1 MPVIGS
7 SYSATCTF
15 GSLVMPRETS
25 VDYTLRSVV
34 PSAVG
39 NGSRHVSSFD
49 AIGVGT
55 LPLSW
60 WLVAG
65 AGAQISFPLWMAVWY
80 QLNARGGIIVGRGGI

>member
-1 MPVIGS
+1 MPVVGS
-7 SYSATCTF
+7 SYSATCRF
-15 GSLVMPRETS
+15 GSLVMSGETS

-34 PSAVG
+34 PLAVG
-39 NGSRHVSSFD
+39 NGSRHMSSFD
-49 AIGVGT
+49 AIGVGA

-80 QLNARGGIIVGRGGI
+80 QLNAQGDIVVSRGGL